1 MKIVKI
7 LLSTLALGCALS
19 APLAFAQE
27 GEKAPPQEK
36 RERGPRGG
44 MNPAERVKMMK
55 EHLGLSDEQVTKIT
69 AIVEEG
75 AKAVK
80 ALRDNKEISQ
90 EDRRSKMGELRKA
103 EMEKIKAVLTPEQTK
118 KAEEMFSRRG
128 PGGPGGP
135 GGERK

>member
-1 MKIVKI
+1 
-7 LLSTLALGCALS
+7 
-19 APLAFAQE
+19 
-27 GEKAPPQEK
+27 
-36 RERGPRGG
+36 

-55 EHLGLSDEQVTKIT
+55 EHLGLSDEQATKIT

-75 AKAVK
+75 AKEVK
-80 ALRDNKEISQ
+80 ALRDNKELSQ
-90 EDRRSKMGELRKA
+90 EDRRAKMMELRKA
-103 EMEKIKAVLTPEQTK
+103 EMEKIKAVLTPEQAK